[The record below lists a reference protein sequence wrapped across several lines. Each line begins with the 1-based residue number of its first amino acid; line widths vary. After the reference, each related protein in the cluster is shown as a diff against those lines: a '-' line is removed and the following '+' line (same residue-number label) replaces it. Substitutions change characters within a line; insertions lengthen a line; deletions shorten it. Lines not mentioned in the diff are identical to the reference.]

1 MEANPI
7 EFKTPLQE
15 EKLLKKLNVKTESN
29 LKKKYSIDISCYS
42 SYMDINIELMDKT
55 QNINYNQKFSI
66 EEIKSI
72 SKYFLICE
80 SISDVIFSIE
90 PNITQI
96 KLIEENNQI
105 NLIIP
110 LNHPLCKEAIFI
122 IPEKIKIYDSK
133 ELYYI
138 ISELRN
144 NIQEQKNTINKQQDL
159 INNQQNLINNQQND
173 IKELKKRIEIL
184 ENKIKETEINDDDFD
199 LKYSNIIQNDIEK
212 EKAIKKWINPFKK
225 IKFEL
230 LFRMTKDGYK
240 SKDFHECCDNQGPTI
255 TLVQTDK
262 NYKFGG
268 YTPYSWKSKIGSSPE
283 NDKDTFLFSLN
294 LMKKFKKI
302 KEGTTIFYSF
312 DYGPCFGK
320 GGTDFY
326 IKNDSSFGVSVE
338 GNFLNNYELTNGEE
352 GEFRV
357 KELEI
362 YKVIF
367 I

>member
-7 EFKTPLQE
+7 EFKTPLEE
-15 EKLLKKLNVKTESN
+15 EKLLKKINLKTESN
-29 LKKKYSIDISCYS
+29 LKKKYSIDILFYS
-42 SYMDINIELMDKT
+42 SYLDINIELIDIT
-55 QNINYNQKFSI
+55 YNINYKKKISL

-80 SISDVIFSIE
+80 SISDVIFSIK
-90 PNITQI
+90 PNINQI

-144 NIQEQKNTINKQQDL
+144 NNQEQKITINK
-159 INNQQNLINNQQND
+159 QQNLINNQQNE

-184 ENKIKETEINDDDFD
+184 ENKIKKNEINDDDFD
-199 LKYSNIIQNDIEK
+199 LKYSNIIQNDFEK
-212 EKAIKKWINPFKK
+212 EKKIKKWINPFKK
-225 IKFEL
+225 VKFEL
-230 LFRMTKDGYK
+230 LFRMTKDGYT
-240 SKDFHECCDNQGPTI
+240 SLDFHKCCDNQGPTI

-262 NYKFGG
+262 NYEFGG
-268 YTPYSWKSKIGSSPE
+268 YTPYSWKSKVGPSPE
-283 NDKDTFLFSLN
+283 NDKATFLFSLN
-294 LMKKFKKI
+294 LMKKFNKI
-302 KEGTTIFYSF
+302 KEGSTIFFSPNN
-312 DYGPCFGK
+312 GPCFGK

-326 IKNDSSFGVSVE
+326 LKSDLRMGVSIE
-338 GNFLNNYELTNGEE
+338 GNFLNNYELTNGEK

-362 YKVIF
+362 YKVIYK
-367 I
+367 